1 MHNNNIL
8 LADNSRF
15 EEVFLR
21 NRIMFNCISLRKE
34 NDNFL
39 AKDQKRLLM
48 KIITE

>member
-1 MHNNNIL
+1 MHNN
-8 LADNSRF
+8 DSRF

-21 NRIMFNCISLRKE
+21 NRIMFDCISLRTE

-39 AKDQKRLLM
+39 AKDQNRLLM